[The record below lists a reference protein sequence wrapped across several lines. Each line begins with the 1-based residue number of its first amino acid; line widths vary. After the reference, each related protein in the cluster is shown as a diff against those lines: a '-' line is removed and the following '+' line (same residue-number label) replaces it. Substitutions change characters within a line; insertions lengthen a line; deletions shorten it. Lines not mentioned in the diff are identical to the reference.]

1 MSHDPKKTVTIED
14 LLRIKRAE
22 RPPVEFWA
30 QWDREL
36 RAKQLAAIV
45 EERPWWQVHVPV
57 YVRRMV
63 KWQIPVG
70 ATAVMALTFVT
81 LRDYQDQSAQEPVLV
96 TEEVISNATEQPG
109 LASAAASGTTLYTV
123 ASVSTSGTA
132 ALQVEDR
139 AEASQVTAAP
149 SLEKTLV
156 AIDAPI
162 QPVEIPAAFI
172 QSSTHDVIPAT
183 LRTEPPKEPLTR
195 IASAKDVRRARLL
208 DGAMGGRYG
217 STGNAEVARTRDRI
231 ASRLN
236 EDRFYASD
244 AGRLGTSGDRLS
256 LRF

>member
-22 RPPVEFWA
+22 RPPAEFWA
-30 QWDREL
+30 QWEREL

-45 EERPWWQVHVPV
+45 EERPWWQIHVPV

-63 KWQIPVG
+63 KWQLPVG
-70 ATAVMALTFVT
+70 AAAVMALTFVT
-81 LRDYQDQSAQEPVLV
+81 LRDYQDQSTHDPVLV
-96 TEEVISNATEQPG
+96 TEEAISNVTGQQNLPSVTP
-109 LASAAASGTTLYTV
+109 SAPTLSAV
-123 ASVSTSGTA
+123 ASVSPTA
-132 ALQVEDR
+132 VLPLETR
-139 AEASQVTAAP
+139 ADTQETTATP
-149 SLEKTLV
+149 GLEKTLV
-156 AIDAPI
+156 TIDAPM

-172 QSSTHDVIPAT
+172 QPSTQDVIPAT

-217 STGNAEVARTRDRI
+217 STGNTEVARTRDRI
-231 ASRLN
+231 ASRLS